1 MKSTAH
7 DAAIRVV
14 VVDDHQ
20 MLLESLVRR
29 LDGDGGVAVVGSAST
44 VAEGIAAVEAHSPDI
59 VVMDYE
65 LPDGDGAAA
74 SRQITERWPSVRVI
88 LLTGSKND
96 AAVFE
101 ASWGGCSGY
110 LEKTRPPAELLAMVR
125 SVHAGAIELP
135 AEQLGRLPLLDDLV
149 VHYQP
154 IVNLATSEIVGFEA
168 LVRWAHTTRGIL
180 PPAEFIPLAEKTRLI
195 IDIDEHVR
203 DEACGQAAE
212 WNRLFST
219 TPARFMSVNLSGR
232 DLRQKDLTTRILQTL
247 ADHDLDP
254 TALMI
259 EVTETFLVED
269 AEESARSLTELS
281 ESGVRIALD
290 DFGTA
295 YSSLD
300 YLRRFPIDVI
310 KLDKSFTDDLPGGE
324 RGLDLAKAV
333 GRLAADMGA
342 VAEAEGI
349 ETEEQASCL
358 QSLGWEFGQGYYFS
372 RPLDAHSI
380 EALL

>member
-1 MKSTAH
+1 MKDSGH
-7 DAAIRVV
+7 EAAIKVV

-20 MLLESLVRR
+20 MVLDSLVRH
-29 LDGDGGVAVVGSAST
+29 LDRRDISVVATAAT

-65 LPDGDGAAA
+65 LPDGDGASA
-74 SRQITERWPSVRVI
+74 SRQITERWPRVRVI
-88 LLTGSKND
+88 LLTGSNEE

-101 ASWGGCSGY
+101 AAWGGCSGY
-110 LEKTRPPAELLAMVR
+110 LEKTRPPAELLGMVR
-125 SVHAGAIELP
+125 SVHAGTIELP
-135 AEQLGRLPLLDDLV
+135 AEQLGRLPLLDELV

-168 LVRWAHTTRGIL
+168 LVRWAHRTRGL
-180 PPAEFIPLAEKTRLI
+180 LAPAEFLPLAEKTPFI

-203 DEACGQAAE
+203 REACGQAAE

-219 TPARFMSVNLSGR
+219 NAARFMGVNLSGR
-232 DLRQKDLTTRILQTL
+232 DLRQMDLTARILQTI
-247 ADHDLDP
+247 ADCSLDP

-259 EVTETFLVED
+259 EVTETFLVGD
-269 AEESARSLTELS
+269 AEESARRLTELS
-281 ESGVRIALD
+281 GAGVRIALD

-295 YSSLD
+295 YSSLE

-310 KLDKSFTDDLPGGE
+310 KLDKSFTDDLPFGE
-324 RGLDLAKAV
+324 RGLKLAKAV

-349 ETEEQASCL
+349 ETEEQAACL
-358 QSLGWEFGQGYYFS
+358 QGLGWEFGQGYYFS
-372 RPLDAHSI
+372 RPVDAHSI